1 MSEKQRIV
9 LAKRM
14 PCRLKWTSTVGGL
27 AARLGNND
35 PYVIL
40 LPHPSTLILI
50 RVISEIFVFVQK
62 T

>member
-1 MSEKQRIV
+1 MSSETDLDR
-9 LAKRM
+9 
-14 PCRLKWTSTVGGL
+14 CGL
-27 AARLGNND
+27 AAHLGNND

-40 LPHPSTLILI
+40 LPHPSTSTLI